1 MKLIPTSIED
11 VIIIEPVVFADNRGS
26 FMEIY
31 HEERYKAAGIEAD
44 FIQDNLSYSVQ
55 RTIRGLHYQ
64 LPNPQ
69 AKLVQVIYGE
79 VFDIAVDIRRGSP
92 TFGQYASV
100 HLSDQNRRQLFIPKG
115 FAHGFSVH
123 SETAVFMYKCSD
135 FYSPESEKG
144 ILWSDPDLGIDW
156 QLENPLLSGKDSQ
169 FPRLKDVPTE
179 DFPVYEK
186 RVTANTVTP

>member
-1 MKLIPTSIED
+1 MKLILSEIAD
-11 VIIIEPVVFADNRGS
+11 VLIIEPKIYTDSRGY
-26 FMEIY
+26 FMETYNQKIFQQ
-31 HEERYKAAGIEAD
+31 HGIMAE
-44 FIQDNLSYSVQ
+44 FVQDNMSSSVQ
-55 RTIRGLHYQ
+55 GTIRGLHYQ

-135 FYSPESEKG
+135 FYAPDQERG
-144 ILWSDPDLGIDW
+144 VLFSDPAINISWPLDNLEPILSPRDA
-156 QLENPLLSGKDSQ
+156 QLPLLADIPPEELPLWQSNEQG
-169 FPRLKDVPTE
+169 
-179 DFPVYEK
+179 
-186 RVTANTVTP
+186 A

>member
-1 MKLIPTSIED
+1 MKLMPTSIED
-11 VIIIEPVVFADNRGS
+11 VIIIEPVVFIDNRVS

-31 HEERYKAAGIEAD
+31 HEERYKAAGIETD

-79 VFDIAVDIRRGSP
+79 ILDVAVDIRRGSP
-92 TFGQYASV
+92 TLGQYTSV
-100 HLSDQNRRQLFIPKG
+100 HLSEQNRRQLFIPKG
-115 FAHGFSVH
+115 FAHGFIVL
-123 SETAVFMYKCSD
+123 SEAAVFMYKCSD
-135 FYSPESEKG
+135 FYAPESEKG

-156 QLENPLLSGKDSQ
+156 QLKDPLLSGKDSQ
-169 FPRLKDVPTE
+169 FLCLKDVPTE
-179 DFPVYEK
+179 DLPVYGENK
-186 RVTANTVTP
+186 